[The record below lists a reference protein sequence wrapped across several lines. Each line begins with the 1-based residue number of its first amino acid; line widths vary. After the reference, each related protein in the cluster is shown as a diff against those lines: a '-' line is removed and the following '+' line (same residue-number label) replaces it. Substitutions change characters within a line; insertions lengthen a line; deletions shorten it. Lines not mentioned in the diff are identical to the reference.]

1 MRLGIEMKI
10 KLKFWFFRNYWWL
23 LALVFV
29 GLGTGMGLL
38 QAGVDFRL
46 LATLLG
52 TFLSLLYFL
61 QKQRL
66 EETKLFRE
74 IFAECNER
82 YDKMNESLNAIVDGP
97 DDQPLQSKERA
108 ILDDYF
114 NLCGEEHL
122 YYIQGYIFPSVW
134 KAWHNGMKY
143 FIKNPR
149 IAAVWTEEKKSESYY
164 GLTLV
169 GSTESA

>member
-1 MRLGIEMKI
+1 VKI

-23 LALVFV
+23 LALGFVVF
-29 GLGTGMGLL
+29 GTVMVLL
-38 QAGVDFRL
+38 QSGADFKL

-52 TFLSLLYFL
+52 TLLSLLYFL

-82 YDKMNESLNAIVDGP
+82 YDKMNELLNAIVDGP
-97 DDQPLQSKERA
+97 NNQPLQSEERTT
-108 ILDDYF
+108 LNDYF
-114 NLCGEEHL
+114 NLCGEEYL
-122 YYIQGYIFPSVW
+122 YYSQGYIFPSVW

-149 IAAVWTEEKKSESYY
+149 IAAV
-164 GLTLV
+164 
-169 GSTESA
+169 

>member
-1 MRLGIEMKI
+1 MRHGRKMKI

-23 LALVFV
+23 LPLLFV
-29 GLGTGMGLL
+29 GLGSGMVLL
-38 QAGVDFRL
+38 QLGVDFKL

-52 TFLSLLYFL
+52 TLFSLLYFL

-82 YDKMNESLNAIVDGP
+82 YDKMNERLNAIVDGP
-97 DDQPLQSKERA
+97 DDQPLQPKERA
-108 ILDDYF
+108 ILNDYF
-114 NLCGEEHL
+114 NLCGEEYL
-122 YYIQGYIFPSVW
+122 YYTQGYIFPSVW

-149 IAAVWTEEKKSESYY
+149 IAAVWTKEKKFESYY
-164 GLTLV
+164 GLSL
-169 GSTESA
+169 